1 MDDLSLSI
9 NQEKKIFFASIEA
22 KIEENKKKLSEEPGN
37 ILILKE
43 LASLSGSVGMYD
55 LSVYF
60 SYEVLNYE
68 PNSRSAILMCIKYLL
83 LNGQELEAKELI
95 QNILKKNIT
104 DKKNNSPEEIVQLI
118 HIISKVFGDKETALL
133 LAEKEIK
140 KSPADKILMILD
152 SHINQ
157 WFYGNM
163 KKSRN
168 ILSKIIKK
176 FSMELPV
183 LNQWIDLY
191 IRTESI
197 KTLRLCKIFDRK
209 YSEFKNVINKKLFLA
224 YSFLGQKKDAEKYLN
239 EINNNIEFMF
249 HKISMH
255 PDYIKELNIHELLKD
270 FERNLLYAESFN
282 LTQFNYPL
290 ALLSFVIS
298 KKYKS
303 LNFYEKKNYFLD
315 LSHKSIFKHHYYSEK
330 NVLAVQSEM
339 PDTLS
344 KMSEIAEKKLQRI
357 GLRKD
362 LVSPI
367 FIIGLPRSGSSLI
380 EKIISDTNEIIP
392 FGECQIVKKLIYNLT
407 IKNSSPSLIE
417 LYKDEFKFLTNKQ
430 RFVDKTLNNFPF
442 VSLILESFPNAKFVN
457 CKRDSKE
464 NALAIYNI
472 LFDSI
477 PWTHTMENILN
488 YMDEYYK
495 TMEKLNKKFSSNIYN
510 IYHQDLVKNPQNEVS
525 RLFKFLKIK
534 YDPEVLNN
542 QNDSLQ
548 VFTASNWQV
557 RGKISSKFLKK
568 YTKDYYLLN
577 KFSGS
582 YSWLK

>member
-1 MDDLSLSI
+1 MDDLPLSI
-9 NQEKKIFFASIEA
+9 NEEKKIFFAFIEA

-37 ILILKE
+37 ISILKE

-60 SYEVLNYE
+60 SYEALNYE
-68 PNSRSAILMCIKYLL
+68 PNSLSAILMCIQYLL
-83 LNGQELEAKELI
+83 LNGQESEAKKLI
-95 QNILKKNIT
+95 QNTLKKNIA
-104 DKKNNSPEEIVQLI
+104 DKKNNNPKEIVKII
-118 HIISKVFGDKETALL
+118 HIISSVFGDKETALL
-133 LAEKEIK
+133 FAEKAIK

-152 SHINQ
+152 SNINQ

-176 FSMELPV
+176 FAMDLSV
-183 LNQWIDLY
+183 LDQWINLY
-191 IRTESI
+191 IRTEPI

-209 YSEFKNVINKKLFLA
+209 YSEFKNEITKKLFLT
-224 YSFLGQKKDAEKYLN
+224 YSFLGQKKEADKYLKEFN
-239 EINNNIEFMF
+239 DNIQFMF

-255 PDYIKELNIHELLKD
+255 PDSIKELNIHELLKD
-270 FERNLLYAESFN
+270 YERNLLYAESFN

-303 LNFYEKKNYFLD
+303 LNIYDKKNYFLD
-315 LSHKSIFKHHYYSEK
+315 LAHKSIFKHHYYSEK
-330 NVLAVQSEM
+330 NVLAIQSEM

-344 KMSEIAEKKLQRI
+344 KMSEIAEKKLKKI
-357 GLRKD
+357 GLRKN

-380 EKIISDTNEIIP
+380 EKIISDTKEIIP

-417 LYKDEFKFLTNKQ
+417 LYKDEFKFLTNNQ
-430 RFVDKTLNNFPF
+430 RFVDKTLHNFSF
-442 VSLILESFPNAKFVN
+442 VSLILKSFPNAKFVN
-457 CKRDSKE
+457 CIRDPKE

-472 LFDSI
+472 LFDTI
-477 PWTHTMENILN
+477 PWTHTLDNILN
-488 YMDEYYK
+488 YMDGYYK
-495 TMEKLNKKFSSNIYN
+495 TMDKLNKKFSSNIYN
-510 IYHQDLVKNPQNEVS
+510 TYHQDLVENPQNEVS
-525 RLFKFLKIK
+525 KLFKFLKIK
-534 YDPEVLNN
+534 YNPEVLNN
-542 QNDSLQ
+542 KNDSSQ

-557 RGKISSKFLKK
+557 REKISSKFLKK
-568 YTKDYYLLN
+568 YTKDYHMLN
-577 KFSGS
+577 KFSEN